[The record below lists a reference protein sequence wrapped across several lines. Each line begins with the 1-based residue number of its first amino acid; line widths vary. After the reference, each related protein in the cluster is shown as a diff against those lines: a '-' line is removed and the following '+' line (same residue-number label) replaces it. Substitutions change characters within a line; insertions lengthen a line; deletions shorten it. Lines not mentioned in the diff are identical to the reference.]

1 MSWKKTK
8 IGEFLFE
15 RKGLIDPNSRELFS
29 FKKIEKIDFSEGKI
43 FLCDYSP
50 TKTKQIIVRKGDFV
64 FSGLNIEKGA
74 VAVNDFDQ
82 DLVVSANY
90 STCEVDY
97 SKIDSEFLKFFIKS
111 SFFKRLLTDNLKKDY
126 GFTRPKHLV
135 NLEVFLP
142 SIEEQKKIAKKLKH
156 SEEKQK
162 LLKQEIDNQKNYIKN
177 LGKQILQDAIEGKLT
192 KEWREQ
198 NSDIEPASELLK
210 KIKKEKEKLIAE
222 KKIKKEKLLPA
233 INESEIPFEVP
244 KSWVWTRLGNITN
257 FISGNNFGSN
267 DFRKGLGVKCIKI
280 TNAGVG
286 ELIETD
292 DVLPQEFLEKHN
304 SFLIYEGDLILALT
318 RPYILDGLKISL
330 CSKTYDKSLLNQ
342 RVAAIRSLCNDC
354 VETKYIYSF
363 LRTNFVLMIYK
374 SMFEG
379 KGQQPNLKKNDV
391 TDLLFPLPPFTE
403 QLAIVSKLQ
412 TLMQKLDEAEK
423 QIEKSLETSKL
434 LTKAILAEAFKVH
447 E

>member
-142 SIEEQKKIAKKLKH
+142 SIEEQKKIAEKLKH

-244 KSWVWTRLGNITN
+244 KSWVWTRLGEIGIFERGKSKHRPRNDQSLFKDGSIP
-257 FISGNNFGSN
+257 FIQTG
-267 DFRKGLGVKCIKI
+267 
-280 TNAGVG
+280 
-286 ELIETD
+286 
-292 DVLPQEFLEKHN
+292 DVAQSKKTGRQILNCKTYYNEF
-304 SFLIYEGDLILALT
+304 
-318 RPYILDGLKISL
+318 GLKQSKLWDVGTLCITIAANIAETGFLSMKACFPDSIIGFKPLSDNAISKYVQFFIEISREGIEKYAPATAQKNINLEIISL
-330 CSKTYDKSLLNQ
+330 LLIPTPPP
-342 RVAAIRSLCNDC
+342 A
-354 VETKYIYSF
+354 E
-363 LRTNFVLMIYK
+363 
-374 SMFEG
+374 
-379 KGQQPNLKKNDV
+379 QQ
-391 TDLLFPLPPFTE
+391 
-403 QLAIVSKLQ
+403 AIVSKLK

-423 QIEKSLETSKL
+423 QIEKSLKTSKL
-434 LTKAILAEAFKVH
+434 LTKAILAEAFNGH